1 MKTGIVSLLAFFALA
16 MQNVS
21 LYAGNAELSGAEE
34 AIEKRLREISS
45 ELRCMV
51 CQNESLSSSSADL
64 AGDLRHRIRAL
75 IAEGKSDAE
84 IMDFMTARYGDFI
97 RYRPRLKRDTL
108 LLWFG
113 PVFLLAG
120 TFGGFF
126 VQMRRR
132 DRTAFDNPLNA
143 DERACAEKLLSA
155 GSVKNAGNERG
166 EIA

>member
-1 MKTGIVSLLAFFALA
+1 MKTEIIFLLAFFALVTP
-16 MQNVS
+16 N
-21 LYAGNAELSGAEE
+21 LPFCAENSEPPGTEE
-34 AIEKRLREISS
+34 AIEKRLHEISS

-64 AGDLRHRIRAL
+64 ADDLRHRIRAL

-113 PVFLLAG
+113 PVFFLVGA
-120 TFGGFF
+120 FGGLF
-126 VQMRRR
+126 VHMRRR
-132 DRTAFDNPLNA
+132 GGITLDVPLSAGEHAF
-143 DERACAEKLLSA
+143 AEKLLNMERA
-155 GSVKNAGNERG
+155 KNAGDG
-166 EIA
+166 SGDIA